1 MIKRQWSLFE
11 SVECLDMGD
20 AFYQLMA
27 GFRDLLMICWL
38 ITYFHMHSN

>member
-20 AFYQLMA
+20 AFDQLMA
-27 GFRDLLMICWL
+27 GFRDLLMTCWL
-38 ITYFHMHSN
+38 RTDFDMHSN